1 MILDKV
7 LRSRELSFPMRAALF
22 TAFNLEM
29 LAGVLRS
36 TPDHAAATTEDQA
49 KVCARPLHLPLALS
63 ISHPLSLCQSPFGAS
78 RWC

>member
-7 LRSRELSFPMRAALF
+7 LRSRELSFPIRAALF

-36 TPDHAAATTEDQA
+36 SSTTNSDHAATTPEDQA
-49 KVCARPLHLPLALS
+49 KVCVRSPHHNPLAQPFS
-63 ISHPLSLCQSPFGAS
+63 SLSLA
-78 RWC
+78 R